1 MQSGVSRRGDD
12 QIVTVPLV
20 PLETAPESMSVPTSS
35 SSPAAT
41 AAGGSGPDRVAQ
53 RGPSGSDLTERVEVV
68 DRKACC
74 CGSRGVVHY
83 GRTVFFTLWLEGV
96 GKVCL

>member
-20 PLETAPESMSVPTSS
+20 PLETAPESMPVPTSS

-41 AAGGSGPDRVAQ
+41 AAGGSGPGRVATT
-53 RGPSGSDLTERVEVV
+53 GPTGSDLTESVEVII
-68 DRKACC
+68 RKACC
-74 CGSRGVVHY
+74 CCSGAWCIMGGLSSSHSGLRV
-83 GRTVFFTLWLEGV
+83 
-96 GKVCL
+96 